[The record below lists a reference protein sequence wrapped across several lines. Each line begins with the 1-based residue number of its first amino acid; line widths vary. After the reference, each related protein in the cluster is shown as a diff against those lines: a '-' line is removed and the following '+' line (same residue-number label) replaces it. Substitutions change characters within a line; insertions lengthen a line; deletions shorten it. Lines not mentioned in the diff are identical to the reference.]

1 MSDENSTEQSP
12 LSDTTTARR
21 QWCEERTT
29 FQRVYDVLT
38 GLTEYKRVDAIAERA
53 ECSADGARNALTQLL
68 EMGIATQ
75 RGNRPAEFR
84 RNDSYFRWKQIET
97 LADEHSLPEL
107 RQRLTELIDEDAQ
120 LQDQFAVPEPNS
132 VPSMRLSD
140 SDHGTLHEQLE
151 SLSRWRTV
159 RYDIELLQDAITAV
173 ARRKSIGF
181 SRERKPT

>member
-1 MSDENSTEQSP
+1 MSGDKSTEQPP

-38 GLTEYKRVDAIAERA
+38 GMTEYKRVDVVAERA
-53 ECSADGARNALTQLL
+53 ECSVDGARNALTQLL
-68 EMGIATQ
+68 EMGIATR

-107 RQRLTELIDEDAQ
+107 RQRLTELIDEDAR

-132 VPSMRLSD
+132 VPSTRLSD
-140 SDHGTLHEQLE
+140 SDHVTLHEQLE

-159 RYDIELLQDAITAV
+159 RYDIELLQDAITRA
-173 ARRKSIGF
+173 
-181 SRERKPT
+181 ERHQHGDDQSSVSA

>member
-1 MSDENSTEQSP
+1 MSGDKSTEQPP
-12 LSDTTTARR
+12 LSDAPTARR

-29 FQRVYDVLT
+29 FQRVYDVLS
-38 GLTEYKRVDAIAERA
+38 GVTEYKRVDAIAERA
-53 ECSADGARNALTQLL
+53 ECSVDGARNALTQLL
-68 EMGIATQ
+68 EMGIATR

-132 VPSMRLSD
+132 VPSTRLSD

-151 SLSRWRTV
+151 SLSRWRTI
-159 RYDIELLQDAITAV
+159 RYDIELLQDAITRA
-173 ARRKSIGF
+173 
-181 SRERKPT
+181 ERHQHGDDQSGISA